1 MVQFSKIIDEVA
13 NQSETMEP
21 RDHFKNGA
29 SSKSHTSRANEKG
42 MKI

>member
-1 MVQFSKIIDEVA
+1 MVQFSKLVEVVA
-13 NQSETMEP
+13 NRSETMES

-29 SSKSHTSRANEKG
+29 SSKSLTSRANEKG